1 MSKLFFLAAGGTG
14 GHLFPAYALAQELN
28 RRGHTVDLVTDM
40 RGDRYGS
47 DFPARHTHRIAAAT
61 FKGLSAQSI
70 MAGLKLMRGVA
81 SSYRLIGQHK
91 PAAILGFGGYPT
103 FPPLMAAKFRKVPSA
118 VHEANAVMGRANRAL
133 APHATAIATS
143 FENTKLLDKID
154 PVKIRI
160 TGNPVRDNVI
170 ALAGKPYQPSG
181 PSDEFRLVVFGG
193 SQGARYFSDAVP
205 PAILRLPPELRQ
217 RLTIVQQ
224 CREEDME
231 RVRAAYEANSVRANL
246 ASFFTDLPEQMAAAH
261 LVIGRSGA
269 SSVSELAVL
278 GRPSFL
284 VPLPHALDN
293 DQLRNATQLADAG
306 GAWCVEQST
315 LDEETLAARLE
326 EVMTSPEILAIAA
339 RSAAGQGRPDAVE
352 RLADLAEQ
360 LAAGAVQAES
370 GV

>member
-28 RRGHTVDLVTDM
+28 RRGHTVDLVTDT

-61 FKGLSAQSI
+61 FRGLSAQSVV
-70 MAGLKLMRGVA
+70 AGFKLMRGIA
-81 SSYRLIGQHK
+81 ASYRLLGKHK

-103 FPPLMAAKFRKVPSA
+103 FPPLVAAKFRKIPSA

-143 FENTKLLDKID
+143 FENTRLLDKVD
-154 PVKIRI
+154 AAKIHI

-170 ALAGKPYQPSG
+170 ALAGQPYVPSQG
-181 PSDEFRLVVFGG
+181 NDEFRLVVFGG

-205 PAILRLPPELRQ
+205 PAIQSLAEELRA

-224 CREEDME
+224 CREEDLE
-231 RVRAAYEANSVRANL
+231 RVRAAYDQAGVRAEL
-246 ASFFTDLPEQMAAAH
+246 ATFFTDLPEQMTAAH
-261 LVIGRSGA
+261 LVIGRAGA
-269 SSVSELAVL
+269 SSVTELAVL

-293 DQLRNATQLADAG
+293 DQLRNATELADAG
-306 GAWCVEQST
+306 GAWCVEQAN
-315 LDEETLAARLE
+315 LDEATLAARLT
-326 EVMTSPEILAIAA
+326 EVMTSPEILASAA
-339 RSAAGQGRPDAVE
+339 AASAGQGRPDAVG
-352 RLADLAEQ
+352 RLADLAER
-360 LAAGAVQAES
+360 LATGTV
-370 GV
+370 